1 MEHLETRL
9 VQLNNKLLKLAEHKA
24 LLYNGR
30 YTGTDV
36 ILNNGR
42 YTVTG
47 IVSNSN
53 IINDQA
59 DNDFK
64 DGVTDSNDFQDAK
77 NMETTLV
84 EHDIIE
90 EVEPQ
95 EKVGS
100 QDPTDP
106 IDPQELIGS
115 VGESDA
121 IDPTRPSEVYSYKRS
136 TILVS
141 EDYTATINDYYIGV
155 NSDDSVVITI
165 PCDCDDGHEIVVKSE
180 MKQPLNNRKITIISM
195 DNENLCSINDEI
207 DYIMDLPYQSV
218 RFICRGNS
226 WWTI

>member
-64 DGVTDSNDFQDAK
+64 DSVTDSNDIKDAK
-77 NMETTLV
+77 NIETTPV
-84 EHDIIE
+84 EHDTIE

-95 EKVGS
+95 EEVGS

-106 IDPQELIGS
+106 IDPQGPIGS

-121 IDPTRPSEVYSYKRS
+121 IDPTGPSELYSYKRS
-136 TILVS
+136 VILVS
-141 EDYTATINDYYIGV
+141 EDYTATMDDYYIGV
-155 NSDDSVVITI
+155 KSEISVTITI

-180 MKQPLNNRKITIISM
+180 MKQPLDNIRITIISM
-195 DNENLCSINDEI
+195 DDENLCSINGELE
-207 DYIMDLPYQSV
+207 YIMDLPYQSV